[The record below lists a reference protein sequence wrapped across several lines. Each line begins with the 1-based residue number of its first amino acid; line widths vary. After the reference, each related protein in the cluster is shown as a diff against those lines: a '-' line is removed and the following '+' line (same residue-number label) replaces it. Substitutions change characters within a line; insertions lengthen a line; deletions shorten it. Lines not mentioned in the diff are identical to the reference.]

1 MKAFLTATLLAIS
14 AYSYAQQ
21 PIAVLSGVPD
31 IEDLD
36 ETVMERFQF
45 YSSHPLKINTASRSR
60 LSSSGL
66 FTDYQVTALLKE
78 REHSGDILSYTELES
93 IGGFGK
99 ETVEALKP
107 FISLASVA
115 APGHQSTDRQF
126 NGDVILSGRMKTE
139 QDKGT
144 GWTFTGKLRF
154 ESEGR
159 WSVAAAWRD
168 RLSACASGRLG
179 RTTVLAGDFNARFG
193 QGLVLWSGFSLSGVA
208 SPAAV
213 MRRGSGSAP
222 AWTFS
227 PQSALRGVSACREW
241 SHSSL
246 SVMVAGRDGTILPA
260 ANYTYYGRQRQ
271 LGMTLTGKAVS
282 MDFRRSIGHTDLFG
296 EIAYEYNGNGIT
308 LHWPQEE
315 VPKGGTTGNKGSAA
329 TVAGAVMN
337 IDYDVKVSALA
348 RWYPSDYTG
357 TFSGAVRSA
366 AKVSDETGVTIGTQ
380 IHRFSLTAD
389 GAFHPSKGTHR
400 FKAVASQTFKFG
412 EHWSL
417 VARTSERYKPSDPLP
432 CRTDIRT
439 DLKRESG
446 PWALQWRANALFCRN
461 MAWLTYI
468 EAGYRKD
475 LAGIYGRATAFNV
488 KNWDDRIYC
497 YERDTPGSFNVPAYY
512 GKGYALSLTGS
523 YRKMLYLHAY
533 LLVSDRTVK
542 TEVKLQFHYD
552 LFHLYS
558 SRAFH
563 KHSRT

>member
-1 MKAFLTATLLAIS
+1 MKAFLTAILLAFS

-21 PIAVLSGVPD
+21 QHIAELSGVPD

-36 ETVMERFQF
+36 ETVMERFEF
-45 YSSHPLKINTASRSR
+45 YSTHPLKINSASRSK
-60 LSSSGL
+60 LSASGL
-66 FTDYQVTALLKE
+66 FTDYQITALLKE
-78 REHSGDILSYTELES
+78 RERSGDILSYTELES

-99 ETVEALKP
+99 ETVDALKP

-139 QDKGT
+139 QNKGT
-144 GWTFTGKLRF
+144 GWTFAGKLRF

-179 RTTVLAGDFNARFG
+179 RTTILAGDFNARFG

-227 PQSALRGVSACREW
+227 PQSALRGISACREW
-241 SHSSL
+241 SRSSL
-246 SVMVAGRDGTILPA
+246 SVMAAERNGTILPA
-260 ANYTYYGRQRQ
+260 ANYTYYGQRRQ

-282 MDFRRSIGHTDLFG
+282 TDFRRSLGHTDLFG
-296 EIAYEYNGNGIT
+296 ELAYEYGGNGFT
-308 LHWPQEE
+308 LPCTME
-315 VPKGGTTGNKGSAA
+315 KGISGNKGSAA
-329 TVAGAVMN
+329 AVAGAVMN
-337 IDYDVKVSALA
+337 IAYDIKVSALA

-357 TFSGAVRSA
+357 AFAGAVRSA
-366 AKVSDETGVTIGTQ
+366 SKVNDETGVTIGTQ

-389 GAFHPSKGTHR
+389 GAYHPSKHTHR
-400 FKAVASQTFKFG
+400 FKATASQTFKFG
-412 EHWSL
+412 ERWSL

-446 PWALQWRANALFCRN
+446 PWVLQWRANALFCRD

-488 KNWDDRIYC
+488 RNWDDRIYS
-497 YERDTPGSFNVPAYY
+497 YERDVPGSFNVPAYY

-558 SRAFH
+558 SGAFH
-563 KHSRT
+563 KHSRS